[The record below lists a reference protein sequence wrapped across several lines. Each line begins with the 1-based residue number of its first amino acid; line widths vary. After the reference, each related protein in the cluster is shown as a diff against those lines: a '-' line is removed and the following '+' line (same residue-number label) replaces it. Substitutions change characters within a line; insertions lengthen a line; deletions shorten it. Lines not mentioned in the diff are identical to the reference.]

1 LLEREGDRMN
11 FLKSLETSASGLYAQ
26 RKRMDIIASNLA
38 NIETTHTEKG
48 GPYRRKMVVMGT
60 KEIDQ
65 DFDEM
70 FNSSVKGVQ
79 IEDVVEDQTPF
90 KKVYNPSHPDA
101 DSDGYLYKP
110 NVDLIVET
118 TNMLMARRAFEANI
132 AAIKATRQMVIKA
145 LEIGR

>member
-1 LLEREGDRMN
+1 MN
-11 FLKSLETSASGLYAQ
+11 FLKSLETSASGLSAQ

-38 NIETTHTEKG
+38 NIETTRTEKG
-48 GPYRRKMVVMGT
+48 GPYRRKMVVMRT
-60 KEIDQ
+60 KEMDQ
-65 DFDEM
+65 DFDTI

-79 IEDVVEDQTPF
+79 VDDIVEDQTPF

-118 TNMLMARRAFEANI
+118 TNMMMARRAFEANI
-132 AAIKATRQMVIKA
+132 AAIKATRQLVIKA

>member
-1 LLEREGDRMN
+1 MN
-11 FLKSLETSASGLYAQ
+11 FLKSLETSASGLSVQ

-38 NIETTHTEKG
+38 NIETTRTDKG
-48 GPYRRKMVVMGT
+48 GPYRRKMVVMRT

-65 DFDEM
+65 DFNEM

-79 IEDVVEDQTPF
+79 IDEIVEDQAPF
-90 KKVYNPSHPDA
+90 KRVYNPSHPDA
-101 DSDGYLYKP
+101 DSDGYLSKP

-132 AAIKATRQMVIKA
+132 AAIKATRQMIIKA

>member
-1 LLEREGDRMN
+1 MN

-38 NIETTHTEKG
+38 NIETTRTEKG
-48 GPYRRKMVVMGT
+48 GPYRRKMVVMKT

-65 DFDEM
+65 DFDTM

-79 IEDVVEDQTPF
+79 IEDIVEDQTPF
-90 KKVYNPSHPDA
+90 KKIYNPSHPDA
-101 DSDGYLYKP
+101 DGDGYLQKP

-118 TNMLMARRAFEANI
+118 TNMMMARRAFEANI
-132 AAIKATRQMVIKA
+132 AAIKATRQLVIKA

>member
-1 LLEREGDRMN
+1 MN
-11 FLKSLETSASGLYAQ
+11 FLKSLETSASGLSAQ

-38 NIETTHTEKG
+38 NIETTRTDKG
-48 GPYRRKMVVMGT
+48 GPYRRKMVVMRT
-60 KEIDQ
+60 KEMDQ
-65 DFDEM
+65 DFNEM

-79 IEDVVEDQTPF
+79 IDEIVEDQAPF
-90 KKVYNPSHPDA
+90 KRVYNPSHPDA
-101 DSDGYLYKP
+101 DSDGYLSKP

>member
-1 LLEREGDRMN
+1 MN

-38 NIETTHTEKG
+38 NIETTRTEKG
-48 GPYRRKMVVMGT
+48 GPYRRKMVVMRT
-60 KEIDQ
+60 KEVDQ

-79 IEDVVEDQTPF
+79 IEDIVEDQTPF

-101 DSDGYLYKP
+101 DSDGYLQKP

-118 TNMLMARRAFEANI
+118 TNMLMAKRAFEANI

>member
-1 LLEREGDRMN
+1 MN

-38 NIETTHTEKG
+38 NIETTRTEKG
-48 GPYRRKMVVMGT
+48 GPYRRKMVVMRT
-60 KEIDQ
+60 AEMHQ
-65 DFDEM
+65 DFDTI

-79 IEDVVEDQTPF
+79 IDDIVEDQTPF

-101 DSDGYLYKP
+101 DGDGYLYKP